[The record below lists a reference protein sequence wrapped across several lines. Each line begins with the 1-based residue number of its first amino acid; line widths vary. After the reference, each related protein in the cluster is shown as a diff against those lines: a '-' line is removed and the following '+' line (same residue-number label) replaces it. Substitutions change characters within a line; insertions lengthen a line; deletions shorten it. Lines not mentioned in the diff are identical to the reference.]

1 MIERKKWGELDSRN
15 RKLLVALGVVEVVLA
30 AAALLDL
37 RRRPAALVKGPKWM
51 WRALSFVNIIGPLA
65 YFALGRRREA
75 LD

>member
-37 RRRPAALVKGPKWM
+37 RRRPAALVKGPKWV